1 MVYQAYPPLSPPTHP
16 LPPSAAPGS
25 ETGRGELRG
34 MGPKAAPG
42 GGGGPRLAVGVSVKV
57 RPQQLGEGPSCVT
70 VGPGTR
76 VAVPGGDFSYGEH
89 ALGGSDQQRAFE
101 ALGLPLVGQLR
112 AGFDCTLLVY
122 GQTGSGKTYTMF
134 GSEGSLTEASLE
146 AAGGG
151 GAAPPAWG
159 LMPRVLLE
167 MLALGRAVSGS
178 RGRESLHAS
187 VIEIYQDS
195 CYDLLN
201 EKKPLKVG
209 NSAPLVHS
217 DSPEPNG
224 RHLGP
229 RAPVV
234 QGINAKAAL
243 HGAHPPA
250 CQCMRC
256 FEANKA
262 KVAARIAKRDAA
274 AAARGAGRRRSAGA
288 GTSHETASA
297 SFKTVGEELWKIEEP
312 RDVAKLS
319 RLVEAHRSSRGHD
332 LNERSSRS
340 HCIVRVHFS
349 QKKPG
354 GGGLTTSRFLFAD
367 LAGSERIGR
376 SGMVSGEGRLEAT
389 SINSSLTALGKVINA
404 LVERRPHVPYRE
416 STLTMLL
423 RDSLAGRAAMRAV
436 VCVSSGVYHAEESL
450 CSLRYGGRLARVK
463 SAPTRAL
470 ASNAEGDASALR
482 ASLECLKAEMEDL
495 EARGQGGCFGDVGVP
510 SERRAYQN
518 NRARFRK
525 EQAAVAS
532 LKEEILEARAGGG
545 GVARLAGLQQRLRR
559 AEAEASNYHDILQR
573 QEMIRGF
580 WVPPSP
586 AFAKKEAARQA
597 LEAKLRLLSL

>member
-1 MVYQAYPPLSPPTHP
+1 
-16 LPPSAAPGS
+16 
-25 ETGRGELRG
+25 
-34 MGPKAAPG
+34 MGPKSAQ
-42 GGGGPRLAVGVSVKV
+42 GGGPRLAVGVSVKV
-57 RPQQLGEGPSCVT
+57 RPQQLGEGPSCVAL
-70 VGPGTR
+70 GPGTR
-76 VAVPGGDFSYGEH
+76 VGVPGGAFDYAEH

-101 ALGLPLVGQLR
+101 ALGLPLVSRLR
-112 AGFDCTLLVY
+112 AGYDCTLLVY

-134 GSEGSLTEASLE
+134 GPEGSLTEASLE

-159 LMPRVLLE
+159 LMPRVLME
-167 MLALGRAVSGS
+167 MLAQGRVGAGS

-209 NSAPLVHS
+209 KSAPLVHS
-217 DSPEPNG
+217 DSPDPNG
-224 RHLGP
+224 KHLGP
-229 RAPVV
+229 RAAVV

-243 HGAHPPA
+243 HGAHPPS

-274 AAARGAGRRRSAGA
+274 AAARGAGRKRSVG
-288 GTSHETASA
+288 GVTNSGEPSS

-349 QKKPG
+349 QKQPG
-354 GGGLTTSRFLFAD
+354 SGGGLTTSKFLFAD

-389 SINSSLTALGKVINA
+389 SINSSLTTLGKVINA

-423 RDSLAGRAAMRAV
+423 RDSLAGRAAMWAV

-450 CSLRYGGRLARVK
+450 CSLRYGSRLARVK
-463 SAPTRAL
+463 SAPTRVQ
-470 ASNAEGDASALR
+470 ASNVEGDASALR
-482 ASLECLKAEMEDL
+482 AALDCLKAEMEAL

-510 SERRAYQN
+510 SERRAYLD

-532 LKEEILEARAGGG
+532 LKEELLEARAGGRG
-545 GVARLAGLQQRLRR
+545 AARLADLQPRLRR
-559 AEAEASNYHDILQR
+559 AEAEARNYHDILER

>member
-1 MVYQAYPPLSPPTHP
+1 
-16 LPPSAAPGS
+16 
-25 ETGRGELRG
+25 
-34 MGPKAAPG
+34 MGT
-42 GGGGPRLAVGVSVKV
+42 VG
-57 RPQQLGEGPSCVT
+57 CVAL
-70 VGPGTR
+70 GPGTR
-76 VAVPGGDFSYGEH
+76 VGVPGGAFDYAEH

-101 ALGLPLVGQLR
+101 ALGLPLVSRLR
-112 AGFDCTLLVY
+112 AGYDCTLLVY

-134 GSEGSLTEASLE
+134 GPEGSLTEASLE

-159 LMPRVLLE
+159 LMPRVLME
-167 MLALGRAVSGS
+167 MLAQGRVGAGS

-224 RHLGP
+224 KHLGP

-274 AAARGAGRRRSAGA
+274 AAARGAGRKRSVGA
-288 GTSHETASA
+288 ETNHREPSA

-349 QKKPG
+349 QKQPG
-354 GGGLTTSRFLFAD
+354 SGGGLTTSKFLFAD

-389 SINSSLTALGKVINA
+389 SINSSLTTLGKVVNA

-450 CSLRYGGRLARVK
+450 CSLRYGSRLARVK
-463 SAPTRAL
+463 SAPTRAQ
-470 ASNAEGDASALR
+470 ASNAEGDANALR
-482 ASLECLKAEMEDL
+482 AALDCLKAEMEDL
-495 EARGQGGCFGDVGVP
+495 EGRGQGGCFGDVGVP
-510 SERRAYQN
+510 SERRAYLD

-532 LKEEILEARAGGG
+532 LKEELLEARAGGRG
-545 GVARLAGLQQRLRR
+545 AAHLAGLQQRLRR
-559 AEAEASNYHDILQR
+559 AEAEASNYRDILER